1 MRGLLVIVAV
11 ALLSTTAS
19 AHPPVSSPSLEF
31 LPPDGIVTDLL
42 TQDPVVRRAGAMLG
56 SAEAEARARD
66 AGPYEF
72 TVHGEYH
79 SRATSL
85 EGRLDEWGLGVS
97 RGIRL
102 PGKADADEKI
112 GRYTVEVA
120 QNGYGDARHQ
130 AATLLKQLWL
140 SWVLAEKDVELAQ
153 AEVSSYER
161 QLAAMERSRQL
172 GHSAALDVD
181 QVRAAAA
188 QAQVQVTQAE
198 QTRRDARMTLARSFP
213 TLALPPAAPEMPAP
227 SALPGTGEDWQ
238 SAVLDDNHEIKLA
251 RSEADR
257 RDWLARRA
265 HLDQFADPTVDLR
278 TFQEMGGHETG
289 FGIGLSIPLGG
300 ALRRASADQASAEAV
315 AASVTAHKV
324 QRDVEIAAERDVINA
339 QQSLQAWHQAEMAA
353 GTSKSM
359 VARMQKAYELGDL
372 GLTDLLVARRQDYD
386 VRRTEIR
393 ARGAAHSAVLQLL
406 IDSHRIW
413 GLSEEEHQT
422 HSVPEANR

>member
-1 MRGLLVIVAV
+1 MRGFSAAIAL
-11 ALLSTTAS
+11 ALLSAPAS
-19 AHPPVSSPSLEF
+19 ALPPVSSSSLKF
-31 LPPDGIVTDLL
+31 LPPDGIVADLL
-42 TQDPVVRRAGAMLG
+42 AQDPAVRRASAMLG

-140 SWVLAEKDVELAQ
+140 GWVLAEKDAELAQ
-153 AEVSSYER
+153 AEVGSYER
-161 QLAAMERSRQL
+161 QLAAIERSRQL

-181 QVRAAAA
+181 QVRAATA

-198 QTRRDARMTLARSFP
+198 QARRDARMTLARSFP
-213 TLALPPAAPEMPAP
+213 MLALPPAAPEMPAP
-227 SALPGTGEDWQ
+227 NALPGTWQEWQ

-289 FGIGLSIPLGG
+289 FGIGFSIPLGG
-300 ALRRASADQASAEAV
+300 ALRRAGADQASAEAV

-324 QRDVEIAAERDVINA
+324 QRDVEIAAERDVIDA
-339 QQSLQAWHQAEMAA
+339 QQSLEAWRQAEMAA
-353 GTSKSM
+353 GTSKGM
-359 VARMQKAYELGDL
+359 LARMQKAYELGDL
-372 GLTDLLVARRQDYD
+372 GLPDLLVARRQDYD
-386 VRRTEIR
+386 VRRMEVH

-413 GLSEEEHQT
+413 GLSEEEDRNHALSRASQ
-422 HSVPEANR
+422 